1 MINFRFAPRFV
12 SNIICCLF
20 IFFSIGCGN
29 EQTSS
34 STGATNYQ
42 LTNETKSGDVQLATS
57 PAQDLSIDLCRC
69 LTEPGNSEWAVTN
82 RDACNAAISKEL
94 GVADWEKVNF
104 SKEPE
109 LNKKWDA
116 LAEMCTGSAQVKTGV
131 EAVDVNNE
139 LMPEIGTSYGYIWES
154 LNDAAQIYTTLAFD
168 GLVFRSTSYAMNGQ
182 TDSENFS
189 KIIDISG
196 KWTAIDAES
205 AEGVINAKNGVK
217 VGWTFS
223 SDYTTLTNN
232 KGVQFT
238 RVKVK

>member
-1 MINFRFAPRFV
+1 MHLRLV
-12 SNIICCLF
+12 SYMFCGLF

-29 EQTSS
+29 EQASS
-34 STGATNYQ
+34 SSVIADNQGTEESKN
-42 LTNETKSGDVQLATS
+42 GDVQVPTS
-57 PAQDLSIDLCRC
+57 PSQHSSIDLCRC
-69 LTEPGNSEWAVTN
+69 LTEPGNSEWALAN

-104 SKEPE
+104 SKEPD

-131 EAVDVNNE
+131 EAVDKNNE
-139 LMPEIGTSYGYIWES
+139 LVAKIRTSYGYIWES
-154 LNDAAQIYTTLAFD
+154 LNEAAQIYTTLAFD
-168 GLVFRSTSYAMNGQ
+168 GLVFRSTAYAMNGQ

-196 KWTAIDAES
+196 NWTTIDAEN
-205 AEGVINAKNGVK
+205 AEGVIKANGVK

-232 KGVQFT
+232 KGVEFI